1 MRAIFFLFLT
11 FIIFLNKNSFAIQ
24 FESLK
29 TKNGI
34 KFWLIEDESLPLV
47 SMSFSFKGG
56 SILDPIGKDGVTNLM
71 TSLLDEGTQNFT
83 ASEYRLFKRENGIKI
98 SFSTSKERIEGTFQ
112 VVKPRLQEGFYLLFE
127 SINKAR
133 FPINEIK
140 KVKSQVKASIKI
152 DNSNISTIASNKF
165 NEFFF
170 KDKLIGRNTK
180 GTLKTLSTISR
191 DNIESIYK
199 SSFIKDRLVI
209 GISGDIDPSLA
220 KKYVDYV
227 FGDLPSEKF
236 ENPISRLDE
245 LTKGRKII
253 EMKTPQTTVVFGQKG
268 LGRKDED
275 YFAARVIN
283 YVLGGGGFQ
292 SRLYKEIRE
301 ANGLVYSIYSYLM
314 PYEYAGV
321 IVGGFQTRNE
331 NVGTTIEKVKSEWK
345 RIKTN
350 GITKTELQNAK
361 TYYKGSFSRNFTS
374 TMSIASL
381 LMIVQYYDL
390 GEDYFRKRDL
400 IIDDLK
406 LNEIN
411 NLAKKLFDSES
422 LFFMI
427 VGEPKI

>member
-1 MRAIFFLFLT
+1 MRFISFLFLT
-11 FIIFLNKNSFAIQ
+11 FFFFSSKNSVAIQ
-24 FESLK
+24 FESLE

-34 KFWLIEDESLPLV
+34 KFWLIEDKKLPLV

-56 SILDPIGKDGVTNLM
+56 SILDPVGQDGVTSLM

-112 VVKPRLQEGFYLLFE
+112 VVKPKLQEGFYLLNE
-127 SINKAR
+127 SINKAK
-133 FPINEIK
+133 FPLNEIK
-140 KVKSQVKASIKI
+140 KVKSQVEASIKI
-152 DNSNISTIASNKF
+152 DNSDISTIASNKF
-165 NEFFF
+165 NKFFF
-170 KDKLIGRNTK
+170 KDQLIGRNTK
-180 GTLKTLSTISR
+180 GTLKTLGNISR
-191 DNIESIYK
+191 DDILSIYK

-209 GISGDIDPSLA
+209 GISGDLDSNLA
-220 KKYVDYV
+220 KKYIDYV
-227 FGDLPSEKF
+227 FGDLPSKKF
-236 ENPISRLDE
+236 INPISTIKE
-245 LTKGRKII
+245 LNKGKEII

-268 LGRKDED
+268 LGRKDKE

-331 NVGTTIEKVKSEWK
+331 NVGKTIEKVKTEWN
-345 RIKTN
+345 RIKTE
-350 GITKTELQNAK
+350 GITKIELQNAK

-374 TMSIASL
+374 TLSIAGL

-390 GEDYFRKRDL
+390 GEDYFDKRDL
-400 IIDDLK
+400 IIDNLK
-406 LNEIN
+406 LNELN
-411 NLAKKLFDSES
+411 NLAKNLFDSED

>member
-1 MRAIFFLFLT
+1 MRAIFFFFLT

-34 KFWLIEDESLPLV
+34 KFWLIEDKSLPLV

-56 SILDPIGKDGVTNLM
+56 SILDPIGKDGVMNLM

-98 SFSTSKERIEGTFQ
+98 SFSSSKERVEGTFQ

-191 DNIESIYK
+191 DDIESIYK

-227 FGDLPSEKF
+227 FGDLKSEKF
-236 ENPISRLDE
+236 KNPISKLKE
-245 LTKGRKII
+245 LSEGRKII
-253 EMKTPQTTVVFGQKG
+253 KMKTPQTTVVFGQKG

-345 RIKTN
+345 KIKTN

>member
-1 MRAIFFLFLT
+1 MRFIFFLFLT
-11 FIIFLNKNSFAIQ
+11 TFFLSKNSDAIQ
-24 FESLK
+24 FESLE

-34 KFWLIEDESLPLV
+34 KFWLIEDKALPLV
-47 SMSFSFKGG
+47 SISFSFKGG
-56 SILDPIGKDGVTNLM
+56 SILDPVGKSGVTNLM

-112 VVKPRLQEGFYLLFE
+112 VVKPRLQEGFYLLHE
-127 SINKAR
+127 SINKAK

-140 KVKSQVKASIKI
+140 KVKSQVEASIKI

-165 NEFFF
+165 NKFFF

-180 GTLKTLSTISR
+180 GSLETLGNISR
-191 DNIESIYK
+191 DDIQTIYR
-199 SSFIKDRLVI
+199 SSFIKNRLVI
-209 GISGDIDPSLA
+209 GISGDIEPNLA

-227 FGDLPSEKF
+227 FGDLPSKKF
-236 ENPISRLDE
+236 INPISMLED
-245 LTKGRKII
+245 LNKGMEII

-268 LGRKDED
+268 LGRKDKE

-301 ANGLVYSIYSYLM
+301 ANGLVYSIYSYLL

-321 IVGGFQTRNE
+321 IVGGFQTRNQ
-331 NVGTTIEKVKSEWK
+331 NVGKTIEKVKTEWN
-345 RIKTN
+345 RIKN
-350 GITKTELQNAK
+350 EGITKIELQNAK

-374 TMSIASL
+374 TLSIASL

-390 GEDYFRKRDL
+390 GEDYFDKRDL
-400 IIDDLK
+400 IIDNLK
-406 LNEIN
+406 LNELN
-411 NLAKKLFDSES
+411 NLAKNLFDSET